1 MCVCGG
7 SLAGDLPD
15 FQDSVLIREK
25 GGILSMS
32 NATTHLNRKIVERI
46 SLAIKILM
54 GLVFISPIFIG
65 LVFSFVPDEELYS
78 LPTLRIILDNFTFSN
93 YVKVFNTLPIF
104 DYIKTSL
111 IMCFMVIGAQL
122 LLSSMSAYAF
132 AFFEFKGKDL
142 LFTFVLIAMMIPGQV
157 VTITNFLT
165 IRNMGLL
172 NTYLGLSIVS
182 FAGGRSLFMFRQSY
196 LSLPKEMKEAA
207 IVDGCGDMRFL
218 WQFAIPLSLPA
229 VASVSIML
237 FIGVF
242 NSYLWPL
249 LISRTPAK
257 YTIQIGM
264 AQMIGSDAIPTYGRM
279 MAVAMLSLIIPI
291 VVFLIG
297 QDYLIA
303 GMTKGSVK
311 G

>member
-1 MCVCGG
+1 
-7 SLAGDLPD
+7 
-15 FQDSVLIREK
+15 
-25 GGILSMS
+25 MS
-32 NATTHLNRKIVERI
+32 NAAVHLNKKIMEKVF
-46 SLAIKILM
+46 LVIKILM
-54 GLVFISPIFIG
+54 GLAFISPIFIG
-65 LVFSFVPDEELYS
+65 LIFSFVPDQELYS
-78 LPTLRIILDNFTFSN
+78 LPTLRIILDNLTIGN

-111 IMCFMVIGAQL
+111 IMCSLVIVAQIVT
-122 LLSSMSAYAF
+122 SSLSAYAL
-132 AFFEFKGKDL
+132 AFFKFKGRDF
-142 LFTFVLIAMMIPGQV
+142 LFTLILIAMMIPGQV

-165 IRNMGLL
+165 IRSMGLL
-172 NTYLGLSIVS
+172 NTYLGLSIIS

-237 FIGVF
+237 FIGEF
-242 NSYLWPL
+242 NAYLWPL
-249 LISRTPAK
+249 LVSRNPTK

-279 MAVAMLSLIIPI
+279 MAVAMLSLVIPI
-291 VVFLIG
+291 GAFLIG

-303 GMTKGSVK
+303 GMTKGAVK